1 MNNHNTNAGICET
14 EFAEFSRRMV
24 NGFGKSDSTFI
35 TQMLAGISKSES
47 VLLSDIARNSIKGVS
62 VKKSIERFSRKLSS
76 FDSKVFE
83 SNRIELTK
91 ELLPKDKLYIVDDSE
106 IVKPCAMKME
116 GLGYV
121 ADGSDGHKV
130 KRGFFLNEIVA
141 IDKNKQ
147 PVSVSSQLYS
157 AEEKAF
163 ESANTITQRAIKEVV
178 QNTGNGAFVFDRGFD
193 DVKLHSFLV
202 NNRQKYI
209 IRAKSTR
216 NIITGDMEM
225 NIHEF
230 AKLLKGKYAFTI
242 KFQRGVKSHLKASF
256 KQVYLPKM
264 PDTMLTFVVVYGF
277 SKDESEPF
285 YLLTNLPVND
295 KQSCLNIVGAYL
307 TRWKI
312 EEYFKFKKQAYKF
325 ESIRVRTLAALK
337 SLNLFLTAAITF
349 LAILGN
355 SSLRKT
361 LVFLAQPLQPKV
373 IFIYYRLFAGL
384 GVLLQKIFL
393 SAQKIKPKPK
403 SFIPKQRDFYHYLRY
418 VKNRAI

>member
-1 MNNHNTNAGICET
+1 MKNDNTNSGKCEE
-14 EFAEFSRRMV
+14 EFLEFSRRMAD
-24 NGFGKSDSTFI
+24 GFGKSDSRFI

-47 VLLSDIARNSIKGVS
+47 VLLSDIARNSIKNVG
-62 VKKSIERFSRKLSS
+62 VKKSIERFSRKLCS

-83 SNRIELTK
+83 KNRIELTK

-106 IVKPCAMKME
+106 IVKPCAKKME

-147 PVSVSSQLYS
+147 PVSVSSRLYS
-157 AEEKAF
+157 AQEKEF
-163 ESANTITQRAIKEVV
+163 ESANTITQKAIKQVI
-178 QNTGNGAFVFDRGFD
+178 QNTGSGAFVFDRGFD
-193 DVKLHSFLV
+193 DVKLHSFLI
-202 NNRQKYI
+202 NNRQKYV

-230 AKLLKGKYAFTI
+230 AKLLKGKYAFSI
-242 KFQRGVKSHLKASF
+242 NFQQGVKAHLKASF

-264 PDTMLTFVVVYGF
+264 PDTILNFVVVYGF

-337 SLNLFLTAAITF
+337 GLNLFLTAAITF

-355 SSLRKT
+355 SCLQKT
-361 LVFLAQPLQPKV
+361 LVLLAQPLQPKV
-373 IFIYYRLFAGL
+373 TFMYYRLFAGL
-384 GVLLQKIFL
+384 AVLLRKIFL
-393 SAQKIKPKPK
+393 SPPKIKPKPK

-418 VKNRAI
+418 VKNQAI